1 MVIAQTTAGT
11 LIFGEVLKWKT
22 GIGSDESKLTI
33 LTLSDAKTRSNYKVL
48 CWNYENGPQLSDKAR
63 KLQMGDRISILA
75 DFDIG
80 DPFKCTAN
88 RIKKTGIYNV
98 KSTKGESLHIL
109 HGKVKHVL
117 KKKGE
122 LRIIVPFYNYDNNK
136 MDRIWAVISFQKN
149 NPEYNN
155 VEQKARRGAICFI
168 SYKDTCKLNFNGVS
182 MCLCV
187 GDKMT
192 IAA

>member
-1 MVIAQTTAGT
+1 M
-11 LIFGEVLKWKT
+11 IFIQRKT
-22 GIGSDESKLTI
+22 FQ
-33 LTLSDAKTRSNYKVL
+33 V
-48 CWNYENGPQLSDKAR
+48 
-63 KLQMGDRISILA
+63 KLQ
-75 DFDIG
+75 
-80 DPFKCTAN
+80 
-88 RIKKTGIYNV
+88 
-98 KSTKGESLHIL
+98 E